1 MNQEDFHFP
10 HFVQRTG
17 IECES
22 KFKKTNMWIVRYRLK
37 SKFTRNV
44 VDSKSY
50 IFCSINYWS
59 PWGTTWNEKSRVAPS
74 FPPTCDSFSNLDLP
88 PSSRFVVQIK
98 KGFEKY
104 TRSKNETRFQKV
116 YIRFSDTYQGLWFI
130 DTSILLP
137 FFYSILI
144 PWIILLI
151 RRNFGIVWLR

>member
-1 MNQEDFHFP
+1 MNQEDFHF
-10 HFVQRTG
+10 RSG
-17 IECES
+17 IECEL
-22 KFKKTNMWIVRYRLK
+22 KFTKTNVWIVRYRLK

-74 FPPTCDSFSNLDLP
+74 FPPTCDSFSSLDLP

-116 YIRFSDTYQGLWFI
+116 YTHFSDTYQGLWFI

-151 RRNFGIVWLR
+151 RRNFCNRLIKING